1 MQGRAWGERAP
12 CRRKNWVL
20 KGELGV
26 SSGILARGPESGA
39 LGRGEAQELR
49 RGAAAQ
55 ADASAPA
62 PDPGGAN
69 IYLATVAKQ
78 GGKRREASS

>member
-1 MQGRAWGERAP
+1 MGKKSTVREE
-12 CRRKNWVL
+12 
-20 KGELGV
+20 ELSFEVSVGKITSGV
-26 SSGILARGPESGA
+26 QVRGPRRSGE

-55 ADASAPA
+55 ADASSPA

-69 IYLATVAKQ
+69 IYPATVAKQ
-78 GGKRREASS
+78 GGRRREASS